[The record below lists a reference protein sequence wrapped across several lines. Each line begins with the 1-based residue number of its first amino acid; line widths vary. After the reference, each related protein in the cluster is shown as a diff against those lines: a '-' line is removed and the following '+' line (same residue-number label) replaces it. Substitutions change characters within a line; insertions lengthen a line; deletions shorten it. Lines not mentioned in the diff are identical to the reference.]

1 MFFFIVFIIGLQPY
15 LRLDT
20 LRMARDTLIKHE
32 EVVMIYEENGLVI
45 ANCNTLITHPKSK
58 TVAQLLLFILLKN
71 GLPIQIVVKL
81 VMLNKPM
88 TTRKEKNM

>member
-1 MFFFIVFIIGLQPY
+1 
-15 LRLDT
+15 
-20 LRMARDTLIKHE
+20 MARDTLIKHE
-32 EVVMIYEENGLVI
+32 EVVMIYEESGLII

-58 TVAQLLLFILLKN
+58 SVAQLVLFILLLNN